1 MSVQLLDSADRVR
14 RVVSPGIALKRKS
27 ALGQFMTPSPVARF
41 MASLLPQARSLPALY
56 SKSQL
61 ARSRAH
67 LLIVGP
73 REHCLFCKVGLNA
86 YEAGLGPADYT

>member
-41 MASLLPQARSLPALY
+41 MASLLPAKRDPYLHFT
-56 SKSQL
+56 
-61 ARSRAH
+61 RCGGRRWRAH
-67 LLIVGP
+67 VRI
-73 REHCLFCKVGLNA
+73 
-86 YEAGLGPADYT
+86 Y